1 MDTSHA
7 PPARQ
12 VNAWAQRRR
21 RPTRAQKLAAAARA
35 AADVRAYDT
44 DPDVVALRIERLR
57 TRVDRLIWTGLV
69 LGLSFTMANVQQFAS
84 RGKTQTDIEWW
95 IAWLLDP
102 MVSLVLI
109 GVLLGEQII
118 ARHQIKG
125 GRWIRRTKWT
135 CLAAT
140 YAMNTWSSWAA
151 LNAADI
157 VLHSVPPAIVFCAAE
172 AVTTLKH
179 QITAAVHKAYLWAA
193 ERTAAID
200 EASAEAVARAKAIAD
215 TNAAGPD
222 AEEGTRALADLKAWA
237 QRRVRGFDPAAP
249 STTSSTVDGVANRVD
264 GRVDGGVNAG
274 PSVMQIPAAR
284 QAASSTPLSTPVLTD
299 ERVDEAVDFD
309 VYDNTMFDLE
319 RVLSGHASST
329 PLSTPSS
336 TNDGVDEQV
345 DEDVD
350 EATKTKVMRA
360 FWESEITQ
368 KRFPKPIE
376 LARHAAAS
384 RSLAARLRKAWV
396 EELDGW
402 DKRRAEAAL
411 RDKPSA

>member
-57 TRVDRLIWTGLV
+57 TRVDRLIWTGLI
-69 LGLSFTMANVQQFAS
+69 LGLSFTMANVQRFAS
-84 RGKTQTDIEWW
+84 RGKTPDDIEWW

-151 LNAADI
+151 LNPADI
-157 VLHSVPPAIVFCAAE
+157 VLHSVPPVIVFCAAE

-179 QITAAVHKAYLWAA
+179 QITAAVHRAYLWAA
-193 ERTAAID
+193 ERMATIN
-200 EASAEAVARAKAIAD
+200 EATAEAVARAKAVAD
-215 TNAAGPD
+215 AHAAADPHES
-222 AEEGTRALADLKAWA
+222 EEGSRALADLKTWA
-237 QRRVRGFDPAAP
+237 DRRLRGLDRTELTAEPTTSVAPSVASPAVGATETRPEPRPAMVAP
-249 STTSSTVDGVANRVD
+249 STPLAVVDPVADPVADDDEFGDRTRDRD
-264 GRVDGGVNAG
+264 GDHDGD
-274 PSVMQIPAAR
+274 R
-284 QAASSTPLSTPVLTD
+284 
-299 ERVDEAVDFD
+299 ER
-309 VYDNTMFDLE
+309 
-319 RVLSGHASST
+319 
-329 PLSTPSS
+329 P
-336 TNDGVDEQV
+336 DEQ
-345 DEDVD
+345 DN
-350 EATKTKVMRA
+350 
-360 FWESEITQ
+360 
-368 KRFPKPIE
+368 
-376 LARHAAAS
+376 
-384 RSLAARLRKAWV
+384 
-396 EELDGW
+396 
-402 DKRRAEAAL
+402 RRAEAWIRRQCRGANGVG
-411 RDKPSA
+411 RRPTKTEVAKRFGFSETWGFDRVQEVQERMTAQGYTFESDRTVIAPTRSVADSDASDDRSEASA